1 MTSSTPT
8 LRDVA
13 AEAGVS
19 PMTASN
25 ALRGK
30 PGVKESTRA
39 KVIAAAK
46 KLNYRINLTAS
57 MLKSGRSN
65 IIHVIVNEF
74 DSPSYSK
81 LTQALSNEIVSRG
94 LIPFIEQT
102 QYSPDAAEHAL
113 SSNPF
118 SGQLFDGEIL
128 HATGLGTNV
137 PLSKL
142 NGGRPF
148 VLLDAWGETPT
159 VDAVNFPNEEAE
171 RAAMQ
176 HLIDRGCRNIAIIG
190 HRFAPRA
197 DLAHAQNA
205 FALRLRGACGAL
217 SDAGLPYDESMVFE
231 AGDVAN
237 GIIAGHAIAER
248 ILAEQ
253 TDMVAPVA
261 QRRVLRQRFRG
272 VRRDTRARGPR
283 TARAAGREGDR
294 FRRRDLRVV
303 HDAGVE
309 EHPGRFHATGEILG
323 RHAVRAYRSWSR
335 RGVAAKTGHHRL
347 PAGGPGIDRGLRLLP
362 MAGNPP

>member
-74 DSPSYSK
+74 DSPFYSK

-148 VLLDAWGETPT
+148 VLLDACEETPT

-176 HLIDRGCRNIAIIG
+176 HLIDRGCRNIAIVG

-205 FALRLRGACGAL
+205 FALRVDGVRSRGCGQWHHRRACDCGTY
-217 SDAGLPYDESMVFE
+217 SRRT
-231 AGDVAN
+231 
-237 GIIAGHAIAER
+237 ER
-248 ILAEQ
+248 
-253 TDMVAPVA
+253 TWWHRVR
-261 QRRVLRQRFRG
+261 RRVLRQRFRG

-294 FRRRDLRVV
+294 FRRRDLIQVDFTQLAKFSVDMLSERIDHGTDEALPPRRAIIGYQLV
-303 HDAGVE
+303 DRE
-309 EHPGRFHATGEILG
+309 ST
-323 RHAVRAYRSWSR
+323 AV
-335 RGVAAKTGHHRL
+335 
-347 PAGGPGIDRGLRLLP
+347 
-362 MAGNPP
+362 

>member
-46 KLNYRINLTAS
+46 RLNYRINLTAS

-74 DSPSYSK
+74 DSPFYSK

-148 VLLDAWGETPT
+148 VLLDACEETPT

-176 HLIDRGCRNIAIIG
+176 HLIDRGCRNIATSATG
-190 HRFAPRA
+190 SPPAPIWRMPRTRSLCDCA
-197 DLAHAQNA
+197 AHAERCPTPDCLMTSRWCSKPGMWPMA
-205 FALRLRGACGAL
+205 SSPGMRLRNVFSPHGA
-217 SDAGLPYDESMVFE
+217 
-231 AGDVAN
+231 
-237 GIIAGHAIAER
+237 
-248 ILAEQ
+248 
-253 TDMVAPVA
+253 DMVAPSS
-261 QRRVLRQRFRG
+261 
-272 VRRDTRARGPR
+272 
-283 TARAAGREGDR
+283 TARAA
-294 FRRRDLRVV
+294 
-303 HDAGVE
+303 
-309 EHPGRFHATGEILG
+309 PTI
-323 RHAVRAYRSWSR
+323 SR
-335 RGVAAKTGHHRL
+335 RSA
-347 PAGGPGIDRGLRLLP
+347 
-362 MAGNPP
+362 

>member
-74 DSPSYSK
+74 DSPFYSK

-148 VLLDAWGETPT
+148 VLLDACEETPT

-171 RAAMQ
+171 RAAMRASHRPRMPQ
-176 HLIDRGCRNIAIIG
+176 YRDRRPPV
-190 HRFAPRA
+190 HPPR
-197 DLAHAQNA
+197 
-205 FALRLRGACGAL
+205 RSGACPERVR
-217 SDAGLPYDESMVFE
+217 S
-231 AGDVAN
+231 
-237 GIIAGHAIAER
+237 AIA
-248 ILAEQ
+248 
-253 TDMVAPVA
+253 
-261 QRRVLRQRFRG
+261 RRMRSA
-272 VRRDTRARGPR
+272 VRRR
-283 TARAAGREGDR
+283 TA
-294 FRRRDLRVV
+294 L
-303 HDAGVE
+303 
-309 EHPGRFHATGEILG
+309 
-323 RHAVRAYRSWSR
+323 
-335 RGVAAKTGHHRL
+335 
-347 PAGGPGIDRGLRLLP
+347 
-362 MAGNPP
+362 

>member
-74 DSPSYSK
+74 DSPFYSK

-148 VLLDAWGETPT
+148 VLLDACEETPT
-159 VDAVNFPNEEAE
+159 VDAVNFRRCSISSTADAAISRSSATGSPPAPIWRMPRTRSLCDCAAHAE
-171 RAAMQ
+171 RCPTPDCPMTSRWRSKPGMWPMASSPGM
-176 HLIDRGCRNIAIIG
+176 
-190 HRFAPRA
+190 
-197 DLAHAQNA
+197 
-205 FALRLRGACGAL
+205 RLRNVFSPHGA
-217 SDAGLPYDESMVFE
+217 
-231 AGDVAN
+231 
-237 GIIAGHAIAER
+237 
-248 ILAEQ
+248 
-253 TDMVAPVA
+253 DMVAPSS
-261 QRRVLRQRFRG
+261 
-272 VRRDTRARGPR
+272 
-283 TARAAGREGDR
+283 TARAA
-294 FRRRDLRVV
+294 
-303 HDAGVE
+303 
-309 EHPGRFHATGEILG
+309 PTI
-323 RHAVRAYRSWSR
+323 SR
-335 RGVAAKTGHHRL
+335 RSA
-347 PAGGPGIDRGLRLLP
+347 
-362 MAGNPP
+362 

>member
-1 MTSSTPT
+1 MATSKPT

-13 AEAGVS
+13 AAAGVS

-25 ALRGK
+25 ALHGK

-39 KVIAAAK
+39 KVVAAAK
-46 KLNYRINLTAS
+46 KLDYKINLTAS

-74 DSPSYSK
+74 DSPFYSK

-137 PLSKL
+137 PLAKL

-148 VLLDAWGETPT
+148 VLVDACEETPT

-171 RAAMQ
+171 RAAVQ
-176 HLIDRGCRNIAIIG
+176 HLIERGCRNVALVG
-190 HRFAPRA
+190 HRFVPRA

-217 SDAGLPYDESMVFE
+217 ADAGLPYAESTVFE
-231 AGDVAN
+231 AGDVAS
-237 GIIAGHAIAER
+237 GIAVGHEIADQIRNAYSENAFDGVCCANDFAAFGVIRGLADYGIRVPEDVKVIGFDGVTSGSYATPSLSTIQVDLDQLAKFSLDMIAER
-248 ILAEQ
+248 IE
-253 TDMVAPVA
+253 
-261 QRRVLRQRFRG
+261 RREEDGSEPLPSK
-272 VRRDTRARGPR
+272 RATIGYQLVERES
-283 TARAAGREGDR
+283 TA
-294 FRRRDLRVV
+294 V
-303 HDAGVE
+303 
-309 EHPGRFHATGEILG
+309 
-323 RHAVRAYRSWSR
+323 
-335 RGVAAKTGHHRL
+335 
-347 PAGGPGIDRGLRLLP
+347 
-362 MAGNPP
+362 

>member
-74 DSPSYSK
+74 DSPFYSK

-148 VLLDAWGETPT
+148 VLLDACEETPT

-176 HLIDRGCRNIAIIG
+176 HLIDRGCRNIAIVG
-190 HRFAPRA
+190 HRFTPRA
-197 DLAHAQNA
+197 DLAHVQNA
-205 FALRLRGACGAL
+205 FALRLRGA
-217 SDAGLPYDESMVFE
+217 
-231 AGDVAN
+231 
-237 GIIAGHAIAER
+237 AER
-248 ILAEQ
+248 CPTPDCPMTSRWCSKPGMWPMASSPGMRLRNVFSPHGA
-253 TDMVAPVA
+253 DMVAPSS
-261 QRRVLRQRFRG
+261 
-272 VRRDTRARGPR
+272 
-283 TARAAGREGDR
+283 TARAA
-294 FRRRDLRVV
+294 
-303 HDAGVE
+303 
-309 EHPGRFHATGEILG
+309 PTI
-323 RHAVRAYRSWSR
+323 SR
-335 RGVAAKTGHHRL
+335 RSA
-347 PAGGPGIDRGLRLLP
+347 
-362 MAGNPP
+362 

>member
-74 DSPSYSK
+74 DSPFYSK

-148 VLLDAWGETPT
+148 VLLDACEETPT

-176 HLIDRGCRNIAIIG
+176 HLIDRGCRNIAIVG

-248 ILAEQ
+248 ILAARSGHGGTEF
-253 TDMVAPVA
+253 DGACCANDFAAFGVI
-261 QRRVLRQRFRG
+261 RG
-272 VRRDTRARGPR
+272 LA
-283 TARAAGREGDR
+283 
-294 FRRRDLRVV
+294 
-303 HDAGVE
+303 
-309 EHPGRFHATGEILG
+309 
-323 RHAVRAYRSWSR
+323 
-335 RGVAAKTGHHRL
+335 
-347 PAGGPGIDRGLRLLP
+347 DRGLQDGPSSATSWWTGNRPRSEDDAP

>member
-46 KLNYRINLTAS
+46 RLNYRINLTAS

-74 DSPSYSK
+74 DSPFYSK

-148 VLLDAWGETPT
+148 VLLDACEETPT

-176 HLIDRGCRNIAIIG
+176 HLIDRGCRNIAIVG

-197 DLAHAQNA
+197 DLRGHID
-205 FALRLRGACGAL
+205 RLL
-217 SDAGLPYDESMVFE
+217 VMAGFGESL
-231 AGDVAN
+231 
-237 GIIAGHAIAER
+237 H
-248 ILAEQ
+248 
-253 TDMVAPVA
+253 
-261 QRRVLRQRFRG
+261 QRE
-272 VRRDTRARGPR
+272 P
-283 TARAAGREGDR
+283 GDR
-294 FRRRDLRVV
+294 
-303 HDAGVE
+303 
-309 EHPGRFHATGEILG
+309 
-323 RHAVRAYRSWSR
+323 
-335 RGVAAKTGHHRL
+335 
-347 PAGGPGIDRGLRLLP
+347 LRLLAESQHFRDSLLRVAQYGVDAQSP
-362 MAGNPP
+362 AVGKLQFVAVLQSHGLDGVPAYG